1 MCKQMNRQKKIT
13 TLFLFVFG
21 IGLFSVGAP
30 RISSAQTTETIHQVD
45 KAGKT
50 QVHAAGT
57 NPKDQSFFDR
67 YAPPE
72 VISSYGNDV
81 EWLFRYTSWAAF
93 IYFLVLAFALAFFS
107 WKYRER
113 EGHKAFYTHGYNKG
127 EKGVTLTLDV
137 LFFLTLDI
145 VLVFFTFVHAKGFI
159 WNYPKTNDPNV
170 VKVMVMP
177 QQWVWNFRYAG
188 TDGEFNTAD
197 DIVTVNELVV
207 PKGRQVYTQL
217 MSRDVIHGFYIP
229 NVRLQID
236 ALPGVVTKFWFDSNK
251 TGDFEIVCAHLCG
264 TSHYKMKAFL
274 KVLENEDYESWLT
287 EQSAWATAK
296 FDPEDKLLQWGW
308 NWGL

>member
-1 MCKQMNRQKKIT
+1 MCKQMNKHKIIT
-13 TLFLFVFG
+13 TLFLSFFL
-21 IGLFSVGAP
+21 IGGSVSRLAH
-30 RISSAQTTETIHQVD
+30 AQTTETIHQID
-45 KAGKT
+45 ESGKS
-50 QVHAAGT
+50 QVHAEGT
-57 NPKDQSFFDR
+57 DPENQSFFDR

-93 IYFLVLAFALAFFS
+93 VYFIVLAAALGFFS
-107 WKYRER
+107 WKYRAR

-127 EKGVTLTLDV
+127 EKSITLGLDV

-145 VLVFFTFVHAKGFI
+145 VLIFFTFSHAKSFL
-159 WNYPKTNDPNV
+159 WKLPDSNDPSV

-188 TDGEFNTAD
+188 ADGTFNTAD

-207 PKGRQVYTQL
+207 PKGRKIYTQI
-217 MSRDVIHGFYIP
+217 MSRDVIHGFFIP
-229 NVRLQID
+229 NVRLQMD
-236 ALPGVVTKFWFDSNK
+236 AIPGVVTKFWFDANK

-274 KVLENEDYESWLT
+274 KVLENDEYEAWHQEHT
-287 EQSAWATAK
+287 TWATAK